1 MITEEELQFENLQVK
16 LNCLRCFSLSACVS
30 LSVCPCEIERLREH
44 VNGLFVIKEHV
55 YFQVW
60 RSNCQ
65 ESHHLPLVPL
75 PSLLCIIPS
84 VFRVMF
90 HSLKRFL
97 SAHHYNRTDNP
108 SLPLTLS
115 LYLPLFLSAGFRTRV
130 IGLTHTALPRTET
143 GGGDRRTG

>member
-1 MITEEELQFENLQVK
+1 M
-16 LNCLRCFSLSACVS
+16 CLFACVP
-30 LSVCPCEIERLREH
+30 VRVKGRER

-75 PSLLCIIPS
+75 LSLLCILLS

-90 HSLKRFL
+90 HGLKRFL
-97 SAHHYNRTDNP
+97 SAHHYNTTDNP

-115 LYLPLFLSAGFRTRV
+115 FHLPLFLSAGFRTRV
-130 IGLTHTALPRTET
+130 IGLPHTALPRTET